1 MSVKSSYSHR
11 SLERKKKKK
20 KKKKKNGRVESRQ
33 STPFGSETSD
43 PPKHAV
49 EANIKVVANA
59 VAAVCKDSLSD
70 EEGHVNRGPL
80 CNSRKKLPV
89 IFLEHEPHSRG
100 STGISRRGQ
109 VEASQVQP
117 ARSWPTGHLM
127 PFAKHAAQESELVK
141 ERQRFERQLEHTR
154 KEMEEAIANN
164 DKKHVDE
171 ILKEQQKFQA
181 KIDAIEKGRE
191 ELRTDMEKLIA
202 ERERSH
208 KEDHDAQLSE
218 AHEARESLTHE
229 VNQMKKQMEAQAA
242 ATQRHKEELERALEL
257 AKENEGDVQFVSL
270 LALGALQEQAERAAK
285 LQEEMAKEMI
295 EREAALQRKVSQEQD
310 LRERQMQGSS
320 GGGGGGSSSGSSS
333 SSSRCIRQA
342 RRLRPTPRRRSS
354 RQTQRSMRFKGDD
367 KTYNATR
374 HCPMKSESWMLEGQP
389 PVLVT
394 LEDLED
400 ILALLRQQLSS
411 TSEARPAG
419 GLGSTAR

>member
-1 MSVKSSYSHR
+1 M
-11 SLERKKKKK
+11 
-20 KKKKKNGRVESRQ
+20 
-33 STPFGSETSD
+33 
-43 PPKHAV
+43 
-49 EANIKVVANA
+49 
-59 VAAVCKDSLSD
+59 SD

-310 LRERQMQGSS
+310 LRERQMRIDSDQ
-320 GGGGGGSSSGSSS
+320 
-333 SSSRCIRQA
+333 
-342 RRLRPTPRRRSS
+342 
-354 RQTQRSMRFKGDD
+354 
-367 KTYNATR
+367 
-374 HCPMKSESWMLEGQP
+374 
-389 PVLVT
+389 
-394 LEDLED
+394 
-400 ILALLRQQLSS
+400 ALLNRLQRAAAAAAAAEAVAAAAAAAADVS
-411 TSEARPAG
+411 ARPAASALRPAA
-419 GLGSTAR
+419 GLPDKRSVCPTTAPAAPSGE